1 MNIVPM
7 RDLKNTTKIEALCK
21 ETKEAVF
28 VTKNGY
34 GALVVMDMDL
44 YEDLTFSIVSSF
56 DLFSDE
62 EGDEYSY
69 AGTYMVE
76 GENDDG
82 NPVLLFQCDQ
92 GDFEL
97 VWDGEELGNDTFFA
111 WYEGE

>member
-44 YEDLTFSIVSSF
+44 YEELLQQAYEAKLINAALKDV
-56 DLFSDE
+56 DE
-62 EGDEYSY
+62 GRVRDAHEAMKEIKAKCG
-69 AGTYMVE
+69 
-76 GENDDG
+76 
-82 NPVLLFQCDQ
+82 F
-92 GDFEL
+92 
-97 VWDGEELGNDTFFA
+97 
-111 WYEGE
+111 

>member
-44 YEDLTFSIVSSF
+44 YEELLQQAYEAKLINAALKDV
-56 DLFSDE
+56 DE
-62 EGDEYSY
+62 GRVRDAHEAMKEIKAKYR
-69 AGTYMVE
+69 
-76 GENDDG
+76 
-82 NPVLLFQCDQ
+82 F
-92 GDFEL
+92 
-97 VWDGEELGNDTFFA
+97 
-111 WYEGE
+111 

>member
-44 YEDLTFSIVSSF
+44 YEELLQQAYEAKLINAALKDV
-56 DLFSDE
+56 E
-62 EGDEYSY
+62 EGRVRDAHEAMKEIKAKY
-69 AGTYMVE
+69 G
-76 GENDDG
+76 
-82 NPVLLFQCDQ
+82 
-92 GDFEL
+92 
-97 VWDGEELGNDTFFA
+97 FA
-111 WYEGE
+111 SKK

>member
-44 YEDLTFSIVSSF
+44 YEELLQQAYEAKLINRALKDV
-56 DLFSDE
+56 E
-62 EGDEYSY
+62 EGKIRDAHE
-69 AGTYMVE
+69 AMKEFKTKNG
-76 GENDDG
+76 
-82 NPVLLFQCDQ
+82 F
-92 GDFEL
+92 
-97 VWDGEELGNDTFFA
+97 
-111 WYEGE
+111 